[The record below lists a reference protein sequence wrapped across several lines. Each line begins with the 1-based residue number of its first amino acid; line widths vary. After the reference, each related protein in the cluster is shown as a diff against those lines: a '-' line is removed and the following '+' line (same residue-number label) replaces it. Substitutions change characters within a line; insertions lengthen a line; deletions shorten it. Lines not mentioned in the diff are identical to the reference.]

1 MSTFVERPPIEISKN
16 EWMESLQ
23 RLQVSRADMNHLVM
37 NYLVTEGF
45 KEAADKFRVESGIE
59 PCTDLSS
66 LDNRI
71 KIRDAVL
78 SGQIQAA
85 VALVNDLYPELLD
98 NNRLLCFH
106 LQQQH
111 LIELIRDKDVTGALD
126 FAQTHLAEKGEESPE
141 IRNQLEQT
149 LALLAFEEPE
159 SSPFGELM
167 HISQRQKVACELNAA
182 LLATENQESS
192 PRLVGLLKLL
202 LWAQDE
208 LETKKVKFPRLKDL
222 ARGTLEE
229 PK

>member
-1 MSTFVERPPIEISKN
+1 
-16 EWMESLQ
+16 MESLQ
-23 RLQVSRADMNHLVM
+23 RLKLTRTDMNRLVM

-59 PCTDLSS
+59 PCTDLSQ

-71 KIRDAVL
+71 KIREAVL
-78 SGQIQAA
+78 GGQIQVA
-85 VALVNDLYPELLD
+85 VAMINDLYPELLD

-111 LIELIRDKDVTGALD
+111 LIELIRDKDITGALE
-126 FAQTHLAEKGEESPE
+126 FAQTHLAEKGEENSD
-141 IRNQLEQT
+141 IRHQLEQT

-159 SSPFGELM
+159 TSPFGDLM
-167 HISQRQKVACELNAA
+167 HVSQRQKVACELNAA
-182 LLATENQESS
+182 LLTCESQESS
-192 PRLVGLLKLL
+192 PKLVGLLKLL

-208 LETKKVKFPRLKDL
+208 LDTKKVKFPRLKDL
-222 ARGTLEE
+222 SRGMLED

>member
-1 MSTFVERPPIEISKN
+1 MSAFAERPPVEITKN

-23 RLQVSRADMNHLVM
+23 QLKMTRAEMNQLVM

-45 KEAADKFRVESGIE
+45 KEAADKFRVESGVE
-59 PCTDLSS
+59 PCMELSL

-71 KIRDAVL
+71 RIREAVL
-78 SGQIQAA
+78 AGQIQAA
-85 VALVNDLYPELLD
+85 IAMINDLYPELLD

-106 LQQQH
+106 LQQQQ
-111 LIELIRDKDVTGALD
+111 LIELIRDKDITGALEY
-126 FAQTHLAEKGEESPE
+126 AQTHLAEKGEENSD
-141 IRNQLEQT
+141 IRHQLEQT

-167 HISQRQKVACELNAA
+167 HVSQRQKVACELNAA
-182 LLATENQESS
+182 LLTAESQESS
-192 PRLVGLLKLL
+192 PKLVGLLKLL

-208 LETKKVKFPRLKDL
+208 LDNKKVKFPRLTDL
-222 ARGTLEE
+222 ARGTLED